1 MGDKVLVVKAP
12 FLLPLLAG
20 LGTLATGALGRKA
33 VKEGAEAVAGAGA
46 KAAAGAAAQGAT
58 QAATGAATQAAT
70 QGATQG
76 ATQAV
81 TEGAKHMSGKQFAM
95 QMALQQQ
102 NAAAQQRQDQKT
114 QQEQRALEMA
124 EKAKG
129 GAGTMQKQLQGVLDD
144 LRLLKGTLQLP
155 TALSEELR
163 DTIKTLDKDHVIVD
177 NKDET
182 LVHNTTPFTED
193 IIRRLSETEDE
204 KVEEPLFQPQQL
216 FY

>member
-20 LGTLATGALGRKA
+20 LGSVAAGTLGRKA
-33 VKEGAEAVAGAGA
+33 VKEGAEAAAGAGA
-46 KAAAGAAAQGAT
+46 KAAAGAAASAATQGAT
-58 QAATGAATQAAT
+58 QAATS
-70 QGATQG
+70 
-76 ATQAV
+76 AV
-81 TEGAKHMSGKQFAM
+81 KEGAKHMSGKQFAA

-102 NAAAQQRQDQKT
+102 NAAAQQRQDQKA

>member
-20 LGTLATGALGRKA
+20 LGSVAAGTLGRKA
-33 VKEGAEAVAGAGA
+33 VKEGAEAAAGAGA
-46 KAAAGAAAQGAT
+46 KAAVGAAAQGAT
-58 QAATGAATQAAT
+58 QAATGAATGAATQAAT
-70 QGATQG
+70 Q
-76 ATQAV
+76 
-81 TEGAKHMSGKQFAM
+81 GAKHMSGKQFAM
-95 QMALQQQ
+95 QMAQQQQ
-102 NAAAQQRQDQKT
+102 NAAAQQRHDQKT
-114 QQEQRALEMA
+114 QQEERALEMA

-204 KVEEPLFQPQQL
+204 KTEEPLFQPQQL

>member
-1 MGDKVLVVKAP
+1 MGDRVLVVKAP
-12 FLLPLLAG
+12 FLPLLLPLLGG
-20 LGTLATGALGRKA
+20 LGMGALGRKLG
-33 VKEGAEAVAGAGA
+33 KEGVEAAAGAGA
-46 KAAAGAAAQGAT
+46 KAAAK
-58 QAATGAATQAAT
+58 
-70 QGATQG
+70 GATQG
-76 ATQAV
+76 ATQAAK
-81 TEGAKHMSGKQFAM
+81 EGAKQMSGTQFAM
-95 QMALQQQ
+95 QMAQQQQ
-102 NAAAQQRQDQKT
+102 NAAAQQRQDQKA

-129 GAGTMQKQLQGVLDD
+129 GAGTMQKQLRGVLDD

-193 IIRRLSETEDE
+193 IIRRLSGTEDKE
-204 KVEEPLFQPQQL
+204 MEEPLFQPQQL

>member
-20 LGTLATGALGRKA
+20 LGSVAAGTLGRKA
-33 VKEGAEAVAGAGA
+33 VKEGAEAAAGAGA
-46 KAAAGAAAQGAT
+46 KAAVGAAAQGAT
-58 QAATGAATQAAT
+58 QAATGAATGAATQAAT
-70 QGATQG
+70 Q
-76 ATQAV
+76 
-81 TEGAKHMSGKQFAM
+81 GAKHMSGKQFAM
-95 QMALQQQ
+95 QMAQQQQ
-102 NAAAQQRQDQKT
+102 NAAAQQRHDQKT
-114 QQEQRALEMA
+114 QQEERALEIA

-129 GAGTMQKQLQGVLDD
+129 GAGTIQKQLQGVLDD

-204 KVEEPLFQPQQL
+204 KAEEPLFQPQQL

>member
-20 LGTLATGALGRKA
+20 LGSVAAGAITGILGRKA
-33 VKEGAEAVAGAGA
+33 GKEGAEAIVGAGA
-46 KAAAGAAAQGAT
+46 KAAAGAA
-58 QAATGAATQAAT
+58 T
-70 QGATQG
+70 QGAKQ
-76 ATQAV
+76 
-81 TEGAKHMSGKQFAM
+81 MSGKQFAM
-95 QMALQQQ
+95 QMAQQQQ
-102 NAAAQQRQDQKT
+102 NAAAQQRQDQKA

-163 DTIKTLDKDHVIVD
+163 DTIKTLDNDHVIVD

-204 KVEEPLFQPQQL
+204 KTEKPLFQPQQL

>member
-20 LGTLATGALGRKA
+20 LGSVAAGTLGRKA
-33 VKEGAEAVAGAGA
+33 VKEGAEAAAGAGA
-46 KAAAGAAAQGAT
+46 KAAAGAAASAATQGAT
-58 QAATGAATQAAT
+58 QAATS
-70 QGATQG
+70 
-76 ATQAV
+76 AV
-81 TEGAKHMSGKQFAM
+81 KEGAKHMSGKQFAA

-102 NAAAQQRQDQKT
+102 NAAAQQRQDQKA

-182 LVHNTTPFTED
+182 LVHNTTPFTEN